1 MYYRDLEVWKKSIKL
16 VKEVYYLVNEF
27 PDDEKYGLTSQIKRA
42 VVSIPSN
49 IAEGASRYSDKESC
63 RFIDIAL
70 GSIAE
75 VETQIIIAKELGFV
89 ENIDV
94 LMDDSKELYSM
105 LLGLKKFYNK
115 WTCGL
120 AVLRSCRLSN
130 V

>member
-115 WTCGL
+115 
-120 AVLRSCRLSN
+120 
-130 V
+130 